1 MWNYAGNRFVKL
13 KCIKHLDAYIVIPIT
28 IKPLISVAHWLPTKL
43 LITQMLEHRL
53 SALLQL
59 HLHSR
64 PNAWLQRIGRR
75 QLHDETGNI
84 SVLGFDESYIRGL
97 TVQCSFHGDMCT
109 CTRVHAQMQVAKQIS
124 YLLNHWYDE
133 CIFITFIILNDTV
146 YLSVLSH
153 FCKDTIVLN
162 NIIFYKIIYSVI
174 LLASDQK
181 PFESMQ
187 AWCSFYILDVCNR
200 WDISFKLFNMTN
212 LYEIE
217 PQSLRPTC
225 HEYLSHCFV
234 HVVWHIMAN
243 KSIYH
248 YQSVRTSKKTTKSS
262 AMLNN
267 ASERLCFS
275 SATRGGSS
283 SSSDEVQRS
292 QFELSNSIPAAI
304 CRLDA
309 LISVLSA
316 KEAGRNHIIVIC
328 EIQIDNLNTSRNG
341 PSAQMRLCTY
351 VLHLFQFK
359 WESVIC
365 LYLIYIR

>member
-1 MWNYAGNRFVKL
+1 MEIYVRAPGYMRKCKL
-13 KCIKHLDAYIVIPIT
+13 QNKY
-28 IKPLISVAHWLPTKL
+28 LISWWRH
-43 LITQMLEHRL
+43 QMETF
-53 SALLQL
+53 SALLAICAGNSPVFPIQRPVTRSFDVFFDL
-59 HLHSR
+59 RLNKRLSKQSWGWWFETLPHPLWRHS
-64 PNAWLQRIGRR
+64 N
-75 QLHDETGNI
+75 
-84 SVLGFDESYIRGL
+84 V
-97 TVQCSFHGDMCT
+97 
-109 CTRVHAQMQVAKQIS
+109 
-124 YLLNHWYDE
+124 LNHWYDE
-133 CIFITFIILNDTV
+133 CIFITFIILIDTA
-146 YLSVLSH
+146 YLSVLPH
-153 FCKDTIVLN
+153 FCKDTILLN
-162 NIIFYKIIYSVI
+162 NTFYKMIYSVL

-181 PFESMQ
+181 PFESLH

-200 WDISFKLFNMTN
+200 WDKSFKLFSMTN
-212 LYEIE
+212 VCEIA
-217 PQSLRPTC
+217 PHSLPTSC

-234 HVVWHIMAN
+234 QLVWHIMAN
-243 KSIYH
+243 TSIYH

-328 EIQIDNLNTSRNG
+328 EIKIDNQNTSRNG
-341 PSAQMRLCTY
+341 PFVQKRLCTY
-351 VLHLFQFK
+351 VFYLFQFK

-365 LYLIYIR
+365 LYLLYIISVRFYQQDSLP